1 MDQLEKALEDLK
13 GIIATFREEVDA
25 LAGEFSAERVAMSPA
40 ELQAKLCTMQEHV
53 RQAATEKYAHFLEE
67 VAQVESEL
75 LAKLQQ
81 IRDFREQAD
90 QTSTY
95 LIALTTG
102 QPERKKAR

>member
-1 MDQLEKALEDLK
+1 MDRLEKALEDLK

-25 LAGEFSAERVAMSPA
+25 LAGEFSTDRVAMSPA
-40 ELQAKLCTMQEHV
+40 ELQAKLCNMQERI

-67 VAQVESEL
+67 VAQVESKL

-81 IRDFREQAD
+81 VRDFREQAD
-90 QTSTY
+90 QTSAH

-102 QPERKKAR
+102 QRKSKKTR